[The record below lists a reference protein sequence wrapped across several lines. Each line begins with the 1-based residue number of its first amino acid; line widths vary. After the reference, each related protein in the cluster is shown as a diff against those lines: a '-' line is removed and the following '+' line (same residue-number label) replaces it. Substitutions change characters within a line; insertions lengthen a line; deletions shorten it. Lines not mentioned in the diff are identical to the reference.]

1 VGARFSPPVQT
12 SFGAHPFSCTI
23 GTGLSPGV
31 KWPGRGIDLLAL
43 SSTEIKK
50 ETELYIYSFCVPS
63 WQVIGNFTSGLLRTI
78 LILWFVTL
86 KCIFMN
92 ISFCKYA

>member
-1 VGARFSPPVQT
+1 MGARFLPPVQT
-12 SFGAHPFSCTI
+12 SFGSHPFSCTM

-31 KWPGRGIDLLAL
+31 KWPGLGIDLLAL

-50 ETELYIYSFCVPS
+50 GIEIYLYSSCVPS
-63 WQVIGNFTSGLLRTI
+63 WQVIGNFTSGLLCTI
-78 LILWFVTL
+78 LILRFVTL